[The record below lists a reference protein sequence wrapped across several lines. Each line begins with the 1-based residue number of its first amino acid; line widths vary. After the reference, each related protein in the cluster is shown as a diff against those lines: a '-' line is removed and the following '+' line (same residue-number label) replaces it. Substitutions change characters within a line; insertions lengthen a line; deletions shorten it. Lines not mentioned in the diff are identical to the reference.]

1 MRIQSTVHNS
11 PPSEASKLLNTQD
24 GPTDAAG
31 MPNPGNIK
39 RPEDYEVEAETT
51 KAMAETLLASSS
63 ARADAEMAPSSG
75 SQLRSSSSGV
85 KKKKKKWTRP
95 RKTQKQRKR
104 EKKKGLR
111 DERGVGRPSE

>member
-1 MRIQSTVHNS
+1 MHNRPS
-11 PPSEASKLLNTQD
+11 SEASKLLNIQD
-24 GPTDAAG
+24 GPTSATKSHNSG
-31 MPNPGNIK
+31 IIK
-39 RPEDYEVEAETT
+39 RTDDYEVEAETT

-85 KKKKKKWTRP
+85 KKKKKKWFRPQKTRN
-95 RKTQKQRKR
+95 QRRR

-111 DERGVGRPSE
+111 GERGEGRPSE